1 MNYTPHPFEA
11 IDPTTQEEWNQGK
24 RIYPKIQE
32 NEWNKIVRSIDPKLE
47 REWLSLLLPII
58 STSNNENAD
67 QVAAIMRAKLAGAP
81 VNTLMLNMVNKN
93 QNIST
98 QDADVREDADVRD
111 TFPHKS
117 SPKLQ
122 HDWCNIVR
130 TIGQN
135 TGDPIGN
142 EKATQISEI
151 IHARMLGINVDVLM
165 SSIIND
171 NKAKGNSGAYLCS
184 VCGIAKGRR
193 AFSQKQLQKTNRHDN
208 KRACKKCIINSSPH
222 HK

>member
-1 MNYTPHPFEA
+1 MNYTPDPFEA
-11 IDPTTQEEWNQGK
+11 IDPTTQKEWNQGK

-130 TIGQN
+130 TTGQKN
-135 TGDPIGN
+135 GDPI
-142 EKATQISEI
+142 ATQISEI
-151 IHARMLGINVDVLM
+151 IQARMRGINVDVLM

-171 NKAKGNSGAYLCS
+171 HKTKGHSGVYLCT
-184 VCGIAKGRR
+184 VCDLTKGRR
-193 AFSQKQLQKTNRHDN
+193 AFSQKQLRKTNRDAN
-208 KRACKKCIINSSPH
+208 KRVCKKCILNIIT
-222 HK
+222 

>member
-1 MNYTPHPFEA
+1 MNYNYTPHPFEA

-47 REWLSLLLPII
+47 REWLSFLLPII

-67 QVAAIMRAKLAGAP
+67 QVAAIMRARLAGAP
-81 VNTLMLNMVNKN
+81 VNTLMLNMINKN
-93 QNIST
+93 QNINT
-98 QDADVREDADVRD
+98 EDIKD
-111 TFPHKS
+111 TFPHIS

-135 TGDPIGN
+135 TRDPIGN

-171 NKAKGNSGAYLCS
+171 NKAKGHSGAYLCS
-184 VCGIAKGRR
+184 VCGIAKGRK
-193 AFSQKQLQKTNRHDN
+193 AFSQNQIQKTKRHAN
-208 KRACKKCIINSSPH
+208 KRVCKKCRKN
-222 HK
+222 K